1 MASQRMSP
9 RLLRS
14 AATLAAAMVFYY
26 FVPLPDEGLSIV
38 GVLLFLAGLAA
49 LTFLVLVQVRLQ
61 QPSRTGGRRS
71 SGERWRLRR

>member
-1 MASQRMSP
+1 MASQRMSR

-49 LTFLVLVQVRLQ
+49 LTFLLLVQVRHT
-61 QPSRTGGRRS
+61 SRTGGRRS